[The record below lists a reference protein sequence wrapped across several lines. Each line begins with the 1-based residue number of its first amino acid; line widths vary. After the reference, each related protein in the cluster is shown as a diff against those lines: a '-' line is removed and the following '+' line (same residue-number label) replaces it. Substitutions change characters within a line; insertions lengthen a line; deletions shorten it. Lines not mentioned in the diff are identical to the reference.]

1 MFLAFIL
8 LIALAFAFLKLGAL
22 SVWITVLT
30 ATLQGLLALVA
41 AVAAVVGWKAW
52 RRRRDGISFT
62 EARVIH
68 KRD

>member
-8 LIALAFAFLKLGAL
+8 LIALAFAFAKLGAP
-22 SVWITVLT
+22 SVWVTVLT
-30 ATLQGLLALVA
+30 AALHGLIALVA

-52 RRRRDGISFT
+52 SRRREGISFT
-62 EARVIH
+62 EARVTH